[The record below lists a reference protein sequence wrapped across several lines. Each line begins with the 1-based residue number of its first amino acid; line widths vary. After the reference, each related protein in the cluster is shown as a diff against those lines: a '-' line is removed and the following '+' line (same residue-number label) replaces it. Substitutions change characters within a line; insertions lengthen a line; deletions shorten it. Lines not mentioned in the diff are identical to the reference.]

1 MIVPAFATLK
11 GEGMG
16 ASGIEKIGVIGIGL
30 MGSGIAQVSAA
41 YGFDTVVTDM
51 SDELVKRGMARIED
65 SLSKLTASY
74 ERSKGQR
81 GMSPEQRDATLAKL
95 RGTSNLQ
102 DLLGCGLIIEAVT
115 ENYAVKAAL
124 YEQLVRLGYR
134 HLLASNTSSISIT
147 HLASNYS
154 QPEKFMGL
162 HFMNPVPIQP
172 GVEVIRGLLT
182 SDDTARTCTVLV
194 EEIGKIP
201 IPAEDKAGF
210 GINRMFVPY
219 LNEAVK
225 VIEEGIMSVE
235 DADKTTLCLGHKMGP
250 LTTLDYVGL
259 DTAMAVAEVLEAEL
273 GAAYKPAP
281 LLKRLVQAGCYG
293 MKNGKGFYLYEE
305 GKPPVVNPAVS
316 RYRMKSLMT
325 CGVAVVRR
333 PVL

>member
-1 MIVPAFATLK
+1 VPAFAILK

-81 GMSPEQRDATLAKL
+81 GMSPDQRDTTLAKL

-194 EEIGKIP
+194 EEIGKTP

-316 RYRMKSLMT
+316 RYRMK
-325 CGVAVVRR
+325 
-333 PVL
+333 

>member
-1 MIVPAFATLK
+1 
-11 GEGMG
+11 MG

-81 GMSPEQRDATLAKL
+81 GMSAEQRDATLAKL

-102 DLLGCGLIIEAVT
+102 DLLSCGLIIEAVT

-154 QPEKFMGL
+154 QPEKFMGM

-182 SDDTARTCTVLV
+182 SDDTARTCTVVV
-194 EEIGKIP
+194 EEIGKTP

-235 DADKTTLCLGHKMGP
+235 DADKTILCLGHKMGP

-305 GKPPVVNPAVS
+305 GKPPVVNPAVL
-316 RYRMKSLMT
+316 RYRMK
-325 CGVAVVRR
+325 
-333 PVL
+333 

>member
-30 MGSGIAQVSAA
+30 MGSGIAQVSAT
-41 YGFDTVVTDM
+41 YGFDTVVADI
-51 SDELVKRGMARIED
+51 SDEVVKRGMERIEN
-65 SLSKLTASY
+65 SLSKLVASY

-81 GMSPEQRDATLAKL
+81 GMASAQRDATLAKL
-95 RGTSNLQ
+95 RGTSNPQ
-102 DLLGCGLIIEAVT
+102 ELLDRDLIIEAVT

-124 YEQLVRLGYR
+124 YEQLVRIGYR
-134 HLLASNTSSISIT
+134 RLLASNTSSISIT
-147 HLASNYS
+147 HLASNYP
-154 QPEKFMGL
+154 QPEKFMGM

-182 SDDTARTCTVLV
+182 SDDTARTCTAVV
-194 EEIGKIP
+194 EEIGKTP

-305 GKPPVVNPAVS
+305 GKPAVVNPAVA
-316 RYRMKSLMT
+316 RYRMK
-325 CGVAVVRR
+325 
-333 PVL
+333 

>member
-154 QPEKFMGL
+154 QPEKFIGL

-182 SDDTARTCTVLV
+182 SDDTARTCTVVV
-194 EEIGKIP
+194 EDIGKTP

-316 RYRMKSLMT
+316 RYRMK
-325 CGVAVVRR
+325 
-333 PVL
+333 

>member
-1 MIVPAFATLK
+1 
-11 GEGMG
+11 MG
-16 ASGIEKIGVIGIGL
+16 ASGIKKVGVAGIGL
-30 MGSGIAQVSAA
+30 MGSGIAQVAA
-41 YGFDTVVTDM
+41 TCGFDTIVTDT
-51 SDELVKRGMARIED
+51 SEEVVKRGMARIED
-65 SLSKLTASY
+65 SLSKLVASY

-81 GMSPEQRDATLAKL
+81 GMSAEQRSATLEKL
-95 RGTSNLQ
+95 QGTS
-102 DLLGCGLIIEAVT
+102 DLKRLLDCDIVIEAVT
-115 ENYAVKAAL
+115 ENYAVKANL
-124 YEQLVRLGYR
+124 YQELVRLGYR

-154 QPEKFMGL
+154 LPEKFMGL

-182 SDDTARTCTVLV
+182 SDDTARVCTAFAQEL
-194 EEIGKIP
+194 GKVP

-225 VIEEGIMSVE
+225 VIEEGIMSIE

-259 DTAMAVAEVLEAEL
+259 DTALAVAEVLEAEL

-293 MKNGKGFYLYEE
+293 MKNGKGFYVYEE
-305 GKPPVVNPAVS
+305 GKPPIVNPAVA
-316 RYRMKSLMT
+316 RYRIK
-325 CGVAVVRR
+325 
-333 PVL
+333 

>member
-1 MIVPAFATLK
+1 
-11 GEGMG
+11 MG
-16 ASGIEKIGVIGIGL
+16 TSGIATIGVVGIGL
-30 MGSGIAQVSAA
+30 MGSGIAQVAA
-41 YGFDTVVTDM
+41 ASGFDTVVTDT
-51 SDELVKRGMARIED
+51 SDEIVRRGMARIED
-65 SLSKLTASY
+65 SLSRLVASY

-81 GMSPEQRDATLAKL
+81 GMAPGQRDATMAKL

-102 DLLGCGLIIEAVT
+102 DLLDRDLIIEAVT

-124 YEQLVRLGYR
+124 YEQLVRLGY
-134 HLLASNTSSISIT
+134 HQLLASNTSSISIT
-147 HLASNYS
+147 HLAAKYS
-154 QPEKFMGL
+154 RPERFMGM

-182 SDDTARTCTVLV
+182 SDDTARTCTTAV
-194 EEIGKIP
+194 EELGKTP

-210 GINRMFVPY
+210 GINRMFVPF

-293 MKNGKGFYLYEE
+293 VKNGKGFYLYEE
-305 GKPPVVNPAVS
+305 GKPPVVNPAVA
-316 RYRMKSLMT
+316 RYRMK
-325 CGVAVVRR
+325 
-333 PVL
+333 

>member
-1 MIVPAFATLK
+1 MLK
-11 GEGMG
+11 GTGMG
-16 ASGIEKIGVIGIGL
+16 ASGIKKIGVVGIGL
-30 MGSGIAQVSAA
+30 MGSGIAQVTAA
-41 YGFDTVVTDM
+41 YGFETVVTDT
-51 SDELVKRGMARIED
+51 SDEVVKRGMARIED
-65 SLSKLTASY
+65 SLAKLVASY

-81 GMSPEQRDATLAKL
+81 GMGPEHKDATLAKL
-95 RGTSNLQ
+95 RGSA
-102 DLLGCGLIIEAVT
+102 DLKQLLDCDLIIEAVT

-134 HLLASNTSSISIT
+134 NILASNTSSISIT

-154 QPEKFMGL
+154 QPEKFMGM

-182 SDDTARTCTVLV
+182 ADDTARTCTAVV
-194 EEIGKIP
+194 EDIGKVP

-259 DTAMAVAEVLEAEL
+259 DTALAVAEVLEADL
-273 GAAYKPAP
+273 GPAYQPAP

-305 GKPPVVNPAVS
+305 GKPPVVNPAVA
-316 RYRMKSLMT
+316 RYRIK
-325 CGVAVVRR
+325 
-333 PVL
+333 